1 MTILKNLNPKQQ
13 EAVTATEGPVLIIA
27 GPGSGKTKVLTHR
40 VAYLIREKQIGARNI
55 LAVTFTNKAAQEM
68 KNRIKDLLAETENSN
83 LSSKIPPAPFDKGG
97 ISQFPIP
104 NSQLPIIGTFHSV
117 CVRILRREI
126 EKIDFKKN
134 FVIYDDTDQL
144 RMIKK
149 IMAELNIN
157 TEQFNPR
164 AVLSQISK
172 AKNEL
177 LNPERYAEQAGGYFE
192 EIVIKIYQ
200 SYSRQLKKAGA
211 LDFDDLIM
219 KTIQVFQEHPAALEK
234 YQRWFQYVLVD
245 EYQDT
250 NHAQYTLVNL
260 ISRARNNLCVVGDDW
275 QSIYRW
281 RGADIRNI
289 LEFEKDYPDAKVILL
304 EQNYRSTQKIL
315 NAAAGVIDKNINRKD
330 KKLWTE
336 KSAGHSV
343 IAYEAQNESGEAN
356 FVLTEIAK
364 LQQRLN
370 LKLNDFAVLYRT
382 NAQSRALEE
391 ECLKLEAPYRIV
403 GGIKF
408 YARAEI
414 KDILAYLRVIQNPN
428 DLIGL
433 ERIINIPPRGIGEV
447 TFGKVSKL
455 AEKSGKD
462 FIEIIGW
469 LNMEEDKTSPNPL
482 LRKEGSE
489 SNPPLTKERS
499 EKNPPLTKGGLEGVL
514 IDKNKLAKLKNFAA
528 IIKKCREAS
537 RQKTVSDLLKFIL
550 KETDHQKYLQDGT
563 EEGERR
569 WENVKELFSVTEKYD
584 SLPPQEGLEKFLEE
598 VALITDLDQVDEKKD
613 AITLMTLHSAKGLE
627 FHTVFIIGLEEGLL
641 PHSRSNSDKAEME
654 EERRLCYVGITRA
667 KERVYLVFARARKL
681 YGSVQANT
689 PSRFLNDIPEELIEF
704 QKQEFEEEI
713 IEY

>member
-1 MTILKNLNPKQQ
+1 
-13 EAVTATEGPVLIIA
+13 
-27 GPGSGKTKVLTHR
+27 
-40 VAYLIREKQIGARNI
+40 
-55 LAVTFTNKAAQEM
+55 
-68 KNRIKDLLAETENSN
+68 
-83 LSSKIPPAPFDKGG
+83 
-97 ISQFPIP
+97 
-104 NSQLPIIGTFHSV
+104 
-117 CVRILRREI
+117 
-126 EKIDFKKN
+126 
-134 FVIYDDTDQL
+134 
-144 RMIKK
+144 MIKK
-149 IMAELNIN
+149 VMAELNIN
-157 TEQFNPR
+157 SEQFNPR
-164 AVLSQISK
+164 VVLSQISK
-172 AKNEL
+172 AKSEL
-177 LNPERYAEQAGGYFE
+177 ISHEKYAEQAEGYFE
-192 EIVIKIYQ
+192 EIVIKIYGL
-200 SYSRQLKKAGA
+200 YSRQLKKANA

-219 KTIQVFQEHPAALEK
+219 KTVRIFREHPAALEK
-234 YQRWFQYVLVD
+234 YQRWFRYVLVD

-260 ISRARNNLCVVGDDW
+260 ISQAHNNLCVVGDDW

-315 NAAAGVIDKNINRKD
+315 DAAASIISKNINRKD

-343 IAYEAQNESGEAN
+343 IIYEAQNERGEAN

-364 LQQRLN
+364 LQQQLN

-391 ECLKLEAPYRIV
+391 ECLKFEAPYRIV
-403 GGIKF
+403 GGTKF

-428 DLIGL
+428 DLISM
-433 ERIINIPPRGIGEV
+433 ERIINVPPRGIGEV
-447 TFGKVSKL
+447 TFGKAAKL
-455 AEKSGKD
+455 AEESGKD
-462 FIEIIGW
+462 FIETI
-469 LNMEEDKTSPNPL
+469 L
-482 LRKEGSE
+482 LPSREGLGAGNS
-489 SNPPLTKERS
+489 
-499 EKNPPLTKGGLEGVL
+499 
-514 IDKNKLAKLKNFAA
+514 IDKNKTAKLKSFAE

-537 RQKTVSDLLKFIL
+537 RQKTVSELLKIIIQ
-550 KETDHQKYLQDGT
+550 ETGYQKYLQDGT

-569 WENVKELFSVTEKYD
+569 WENVRELFSVTEKYD
-584 SLPPQEGLEKFLEE
+584 SLSPREGLEKFLEE

-627 FHTVFIIGLEEGLL
+627 FHTVFIVGLEEGLL
-641 PHSRSNSDKAEME
+641 PHSRSNSDNAEME

-667 KERVYLVFARARKL
+667 KERSYLIFARLRKL

-689 PSRFLNDIPEELIEF
+689 PSRFLNDIPEELVEF
-704 QKQEFEEEI
+704 KKQEFEEEI

>member
-40 VAYLIREKQIGARNI
+40 VAYLIREKQIDSRNI

-68 KNRIKDLLAETENSN
+68 KTRIKDLLIETEKQKKELPNNLESHQGLEIANSPKLKSN
-83 LSSKIPPAPFDKGG
+83 IP
-97 ISQFPIP
+97 ISQYP
-104 NSQLPIIGTFHSV
+104 NIQLPIIGTFHSV

-126 EKIDFKKN
+126 ESIDFKNN
-134 FVIYDDTDQL
+134 FVIYDDGDQMSL
-144 RMIKK
+144 VKK
-149 IMAELNIN
+149 VMAELSVSS
-157 TEQFNPR
+157 EQFNPR
-164 AVLSQISK
+164 AALSQISK
-172 AKNEL
+172 AKSEL
-177 LNPERYAEQAGGYFE
+177 IGPERYAEQAGGYFE
-192 EIVIKIYQ
+192 EIAAKIYGA
-200 SYSRQLKKAGA
+200 YDKRLKKSGA

-219 KTIQVFQEHPAALEK
+219 KTIQIFQEHPATLEK
-234 YQRWFQYVLVD
+234 YQNQFRYVLVD

-250 NHAQYTLVNL
+250 NHAQYALVNL
-260 ISRARNNLCVVGDDW
+260 ISKAHNNICVVGDDW

-289 LEFEKDYPDAKVILL
+289 LEFEKDYPSAEVILL
-304 EQNYRSTQKIL
+304 EQNYRSTQQIL
-315 NAAAGVIDKNINRKD
+315 DAAAGVIDKNINRKD
-330 KKLWTE
+330 KKLWTR
-336 KSAGHSV
+336 KDGLHPI
-343 IAYEAQNESGEAN
+343 IAYEAQNEAGEAR

-364 LQQRLN
+364 LQQQLK

-414 KDILAYLRVIQNPN
+414 KDILAYLRFIQNPR
-428 DLIGL
+428 DLISL
-433 ERIINIPPRGIGEV
+433 ERIINVPPRGIGEV
-447 TFGKVSKL
+447 TFKKVNEL
-455 AEKSGKD
+455 AKESEKD
-462 FIEIIGW
+462 FIETI
-469 LNMEEDKTSPNPL
+469 LFPS
-482 LRKEGSE
+482 REG
-489 SNPPLTKERS
+489 L
-499 EKNPPLTKGGLEGVL
+499 GVGNS
-514 IDKNKLAKLKNFAA
+514 IDKNKIIKLKNFAA
-528 IIKKCREAS
+528 TIKKCREAS
-537 RQKTVSDLLKFIL
+537 RQKTVSELLKFIIQ
-550 KETDHQKYLQDGT
+550 ETGYQKYLQDGT

-584 SLPPQEGLEKFLEE
+584 SLSSDDLDNPDGANQDSARNGALEKFLEE
-598 VALITDLDQVDEKKD
+598 VALITDLDQVDEKQD

-627 FHTVFIIGLEEGLL
+627 YHTVFIIGLEEGLL
-641 PHSRSNSDKAEME
+641 PHSRSNMDNAEME

-667 KERVYLVFARARKL
+667 KERVYLIFTRLRKL
-681 YGSVQANT
+681 FGSIQANT
-689 PSRFLNDIPEELIEF
+689 PSRFLNDIPEKLVEY